1 MLAKY
6 ESYHEAAVHNLL
18 CFTGGSNLNAD
29 MLVSTFRNLSEHF
42 IVDKKKNFK
51 GLLKTTFVL

>member
-29 MLVSTFRNLSEHF
+29 MLVSTFRNLSELF
-42 IVDKKKNFK
+42 IVDKKK
-51 GLLKTTFVL
+51 L